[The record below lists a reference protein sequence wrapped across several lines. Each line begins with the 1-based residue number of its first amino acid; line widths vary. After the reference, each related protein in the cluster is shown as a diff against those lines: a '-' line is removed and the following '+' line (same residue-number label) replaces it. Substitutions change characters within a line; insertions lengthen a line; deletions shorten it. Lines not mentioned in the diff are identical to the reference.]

1 MRKLTGSLGLAALIA
16 CCSQGFAQFQPGG
29 PGGGFPGGAPGG
41 GFPGGGPGGGF
52 PGGPGGG
59 FGRPGMG
66 GMGGGP
72 GGFDP
77 ANIANMMF
85 DRVANGKSTLTISEY
100 KSQRDPDASAKLAA
114 WAAKNGITSGQVT
127 REQFAGFMKERFAE
141 MQANGGMRFGGAP
154 GGAPGGGTPGVTM
167 AVTSGPGGQPQVM
180 TFNSPPGGGFP
191 QFNPEEFAKNRFAE
205 LDTDKN
211 NFINDGELQSPLKDA
226 LATVDTD
233 KDGKVNLAEFTEFT
247 KQQFAS
253 GGFPGMGG
261 FVIPVPESERKV
273 AVYRAGSL
281 PKELPEWFSK
291 LDTDKDAQVGLYEW
305 KKGGKPASEFRDL
318 DENSDGLVTVDEA
331 LIPTRVAE
339 RKRKVQENPGLVGAL
354 PEGAVAPN
362 QNQGGWGGGGWGGG
376 GWGGRGDWGRGDRGD
391 RGDRG
396 SSSSDKDKERE
407 KMRESKDKSGAS
419 GGPPSES
426 GRGDRPSRGDRAS
439 RGGPGGESPFGG
451 RGSRGGPPGSM
462 GGPGGESP
470 FGGRGSRGGPP
481 GSMGGPGAGPGGES
495 PFSGRGGRGSRGDRG
510 GPGGPPASPTGPTNG
525 GR

>member
-1 MRKLTGSLGLAALIA
+1 M
-16 CCSQGFAQFQPGG
+16 GG
-29 PGGGFPGGAPGG
+29 PG
-41 GFPGGGPGGGF
+41 
-52 PGGPGGG
+52 
-59 FGRPGMG
+59 M
-66 GMGGGP
+66 GGP

-100 KSQRDPDASAKLAA
+100 KSQRDPEASAKLAA

-141 MQANGGMRFGGAP
+141 MQANGGMRFGGP
-154 GGAPGGGTPGVTM
+154 PGGGAPGAAPAGAPGATI
-167 AVTSGPGGQPQVM
+167 AISGGPGGQPQVM
-180 TFNSPPGGGFP
+180 TFNAPPGGGFP
-191 QFNPEEFAKNRFAE
+191 QFNPEEFAKNRFTE

-226 LATVDTD
+226 LTMVDTD

-253 GGFPGMGG
+253 GNFGGMGG

-281 PKELPEWFSK
+281 PKELPDWFGK

-305 KKGGKPASEFRDL
+305 KKGGKPASEFREL

-362 QNQGGWGGGGWGGG
+362 QMQGGWGGGWNGGG

-391 RGDRG
+391 WGRGDRG
-396 SSSSDKDKERE
+396 RNTASGSASENEKDKEKMREAKDKERA
-407 KMRESKDKSGAS
+407 SASSGS
-419 GGPPSES
+419 PGES
-426 GRGDRPSRGDRAS
+426 GRPGRGERGDRGDRSMRGSSGESPFGGRGGRGGPGSMGPPGGAPGGES
-439 RGGPGGESPFGG
+439 PFGGRGGRGGPGGMGGPGGGPGGESPFGG
-451 RGSRGGPPGSM
+451 R
-462 GGPGGESP
+462 
-470 FGGRGSRGGPP
+470 
-481 GSMGGPGAGPGGES
+481 
-495 PFSGRGGRGSRGDRG
+495 SGRGGRGGPPG
-510 GPGGPPASPTGPTNG
+510 GPGGPGGPSASPPGG